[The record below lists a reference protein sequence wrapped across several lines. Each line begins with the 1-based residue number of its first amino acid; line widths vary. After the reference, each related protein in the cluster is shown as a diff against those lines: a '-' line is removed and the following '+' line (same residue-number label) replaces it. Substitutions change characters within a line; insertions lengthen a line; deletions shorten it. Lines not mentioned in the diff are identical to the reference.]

1 MPLLQSFLERQ
12 RERDAIFDYESGGVF
27 VIFRRQY
34 AEGDIA
40 FYTGVHGGYIG
51 AIKGLSS
58 VPAHFAAA
66 VALARMGRKDRC
78 LVDARIAW
86 PRLALDHL
94 SSRSRDGRNNLRRD

>member
-1 MPLLQSFLERQ
+1 MSAIGDEMPLLQSFLERQ

-86 PRLALDHL
+86 PRLA
-94 SSRSRDGRNNLRRD
+94 

>member
-40 FYTGVHGGYIG
+40 FYTGVHGEDRLCCVLNLTSAQQHAGG
-51 AIKGLSS
+51 TSS
-58 VPAHFAAA
+58 GPGFILGPA
-66 VALARMGRKDRC
+66 R
-78 LVDARIAW
+78 
-86 PRLALDHL
+86 
-94 SSRSRDGRNNLRRD
+94 RSRRRGGTSPDPLRISSQGTM